1 MAKERVVEG
10 LVVVQGQIV
19 EAPRN
24 IYADTALAEEL
35 RLVLLEQVVRN
46 MLYWEVLL
54 PDVGYTLKM
63 VIEEEDGHR

>member
-1 MAKERVVEG
+1 MEG

-35 RLVLLEQVVRN
+35 RLVLLEQVVKN
-46 MLYWEVLL
+46 MLYLEVLL
-54 PDVGYTLKM
+54 LDEGYTLKT
-63 VIEEEDGHR
+63 VIGEEDGHK